1 VRRGLWHQCG
11 DRSQLLVKEQIEH
24 GAGVGV
30 IISPRDLAFHKAV
43 EYSQIY
49 HDLGVQVLIDPQFH
63 VPQFSNSNLASYPI
77 DEFRARISQMQPLTS
92 EDLEGIAN
100 SLRTINSEINSDGI
114 ISPAVVYE
122 AGRSDIVQLNSQLFA
137 VSRQVGD
144 ELGIST
150 YATVVLGRSVASSDQ
165 IQRAILA
172 PVTSLNADGWYFAFE
187 FEPERIPSSQ
197 DTVYRCCEAGIRLAC
212 TGKPVLHAYAG
223 PMALLSFGFGATG
236 AAIGHCQNLWKF
248 CLGRWHPPSG
258 RGGGGEAPSRF
269 FSSSLWGTIIYPD
282 EVTILPTDLQ
292 AQILTSSPFS
302 SQVTPGQPFLRLR
315 RWDANKHLVYSICST
330 VAEIA
335 ETNDPRR
342 NATDAINILQNAV
355 NLHGDIAGRGHT
367 LSDNTNAYQESW
379 RTALSEL
386 LTNRSSDFAYLE
398 LLRA

>member
-1 VRRGLWHQCG
+1 MRRGLWHQCG
-11 DRSQLLVKEQIEH
+11 DRSQQLVKEQIEH

-30 IISPRDLAFHKAV
+30 IISPRDLAYQKAV
-43 EYSQIY
+43 EYSKIY
-49 HDLGVQVLIDPQFH
+49 RDLGVQVLIDPQFH

-92 EDLEGIAN
+92 EDLEGITN
-100 SLRTINSEINSDGI
+100 SLKTINSEINSNGI

-137 VSRQVGD
+137 ISKQVGD

-150 YATVVLGRSVASSDQ
+150 YATVALGRSVASSEPT
-165 IQRAILA
+165 QRAILA
-172 PVTSLNADGWYFAFE
+172 PVTSLNADGWYFAYE

-197 DTVYRCCEAGIRLAC
+197 DAVYRCCEAGIRLAY

-223 PMALLSFGFGATG
+223 PMALLSFGFGAT
-236 AAIGHCQNLWKF
+236 AAAVGHWQNLWRF
-248 CLGRWHPPSG
+248 CLKRWQPASG

-282 EVTILPTDLQ
+282 EITDLPTDLQ
-292 AQILTSSPFS
+292 AQILTPSPFS
-302 SQVTPGQPFLRLR
+302 SQVTPGQPFLPLS

-342 NATDAINILQNAV
+342 NATDAVNLLQDAV
-355 NLHGDIAGRGHT
+355 NVHGIIAGRGHT
-367 LSDNTNAYQESW
+367 LRDNTNAYQENW
-379 RTALSEL
+379 RIALSEL
-386 LTNRSSDFAYLE
+386 LENRSSDFDYLE
-398 LLRA
+398 LLRG